1 LVLRKF
7 PLCQPNRRRLF
18 HPTTKLRRFRRPC
31 ARPLIPETTR
41 GLLPADLG
49 AFDFALPPA
58 LTTAGYQPSMLDRY
72 FKTST
77 GPAVFSLIQTV

>member
-1 LVLRKF
+1 
-7 PLCQPNRRRLF
+7 
-18 HPTTKLRRFRRPC
+18 
-31 ARPLIPETTR
+31 
-41 GLLPADLG
+41 LG